1 MIMANSRTTTFFT
14 KIISFED
21 QVHID
26 RLRSF
31 LNDSTTANILD
42 GTQESSDEELWNALY
57 DTLDE
62 INYEFLPHTK
72 WTIESIP
79 SWNILKNG
87 ATLQVLTSKGILSA
101 RNTLTYNDSGG
112 VTVQDMDKYGRYVNY
127 FNVLINKYRA
137 GVQSMKIGKNIE
149 DAYGGVE
156 SEYASNRGSGNF

>member
-1 MIMANSRTTTFFT
+1 MANSRTTTFFT

-21 QVHID
+21 QVYID

-31 LNDSTTANILD
+31 LNDSTTANVLD
-42 GTQESSDEELWNALY
+42 GTQESTDEELWNALY
-57 DTLDE
+57 DVLDE
-62 INYEFLPHTK
+62 INYEFLPHTT
-72 WTIESIP
+72 WTLETIP
-79 SWNILKNG
+79 SWNIIKNG
-87 ATLQVLTSKGILSA
+87 AVLQVLTSKGILSA

-137 GVQSMKIGKNIE
+137 GVQAMKVGKNVE

-156 SEYASNRGSGNF
+156 SEYASNRGSSNF